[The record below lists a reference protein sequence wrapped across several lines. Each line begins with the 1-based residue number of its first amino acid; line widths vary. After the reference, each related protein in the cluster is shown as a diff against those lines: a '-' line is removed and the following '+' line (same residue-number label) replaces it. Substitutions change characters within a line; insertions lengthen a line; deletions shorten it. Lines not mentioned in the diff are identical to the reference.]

1 MSTNLA
7 TLFPS
12 IELLSECPNLNET
25 YTYIFHNEKLNCWMT
40 IDKNEV
46 SDREYA
52 LLCSLFQEVKPAGLT
67 NESLAEKWIKF
78 LHDKGPVPLKKDTE
92 IRIIQLHFNV
102 KEAIESH
109 LEEAVKLFFD
119 DAMRLIF
126 ISSEDAVLIEEKS
139 SYIHTLDDFSSFIVA
154 LESDF
159 FITVKMYIG
168 KFHPTTQPFA
178 SHFITEQKW
187 FFKGL
192 SRNRAEQIYSMQNTF
207 PFILIDQI
215 SEELKQIIHKE
226 ILEPIEYDMELLQSV
241 QLLFE
246 NGFNASVAAK
256 KLHVHRNTLQYRLS
270 KFQVVTD
277 INVRNFDGALVA
289 YCASLIAMEE
299 YTNRT
304 TLND

>member
-7 TLFPS
+7 ILFPS
-12 IELLSECPNLNET
+12 IELLPECPILNET
-25 YTYIFHNEKLNCWMT
+25 HTYIFHNENSNCWMT

-52 LLCSLFQEVKPAGLT
+52 LLCSLFREVKPTGLT
-67 NESLAEKWIKF
+67 NESLSEKWIEF
-78 LHDKGPVPLKKDTE
+78 LHDKGPVPLKEDTE
-92 IRIIQLHFNV
+92 IRIIQLHFKV
-102 KEAIESH
+102 EEEIESH

-119 DAMRLIF
+119 DAMRLVF

-159 FITVKMYIG
+159 FIKVKMYVG
-168 KFHPTTQPFA
+168 KFHPTTMPFY
-178 SHFITEQKW
+178 SHFITEKEW

-192 SRNRAEQIYSMQNTF
+192 SRNRAERIYSMEKTF
-207 PFILIDQI
+207 PFTLIDQI
-215 SEELKQIIHKE
+215 SEEMKQMIHKE
-226 ILEPIEYDMELLQSV
+226 VLEPIEYDIELLQSV
-241 QLLFE
+241 QFLFE

-256 KLHVHRNTLQYRLS
+256 KLHVHRNTLQYRLT
-270 KFQVVTD
+270 KFQDMTE

-289 YCASLIAMEE
+289 YCASLIATE
-299 YTNRT
+299 R
-304 TLND
+304 